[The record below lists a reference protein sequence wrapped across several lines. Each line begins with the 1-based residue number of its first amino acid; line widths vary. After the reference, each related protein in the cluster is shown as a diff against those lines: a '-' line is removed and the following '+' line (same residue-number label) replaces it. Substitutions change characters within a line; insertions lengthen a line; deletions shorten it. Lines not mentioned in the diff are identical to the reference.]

1 MGSNNWTVE
10 YYETEEGIPVVVE
23 EVESFGAKVFT
34 RVLRTVSLLEEFG
47 LTLGAEY
54 VSHIRGKIWE
64 LKVSR
69 YRVFYF
75 AFTGRRFVLL
85 SAFIKKS
92 KKTPNKE
99 ILTAKYRMDD
109 YIARIAVL
117 SAKQGKEV

>member
-1 MGSNNWTVE
+1 MECNDWTVE
-10 YYETEEGIPVVVE
+10 YYETEAGISVVE
-23 EVESFGAKVFT
+23 EEIESFGGKVFA

-54 VSHIRGKIWE
+54 VSHVRGKIWE

-69 YRVFYF
+69 YRVLYF

-85 SAFIKKS
+85 SAFIKKT

-117 SAKQGKEV
+117 SVEQEKEV